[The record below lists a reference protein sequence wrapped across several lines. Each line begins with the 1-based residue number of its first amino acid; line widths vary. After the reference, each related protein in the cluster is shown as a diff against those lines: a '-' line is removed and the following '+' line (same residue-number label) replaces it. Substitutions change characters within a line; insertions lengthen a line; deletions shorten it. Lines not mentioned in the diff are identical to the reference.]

1 MSQKSILSSAFL
13 LILVALIYKNETL
26 LTQKVLHFSTHI
38 KTTFLHQ
45 KDIIVNTIDRHFEQA
60 QQIETLQ
67 KKIKELEPKASLSV
81 AFASKLNHLLKES
94 DLNIQHPNLHL
105 VEILGYEQIADSTK
119 LWLDFPHFN
128 KEKNYGL
135 IYRGFTAGI
144 IRQKSNLPLAIL
156 QSSKESLFSVFIG
169 KKHIQGIA
177 FGAGAYIHVK
187 YIPNYENPK
196 VGDEV
201 ITSGHDEIFYE
212 GIKVGKV
219 IAIEKNDMYTIATLK
234 PYADLKQAHFF
245 YAVAVK

>member
-13 LILVALIYKNETL
+13 LLLIALIYKNQAL
-26 LTQKVLHFSTHI
+26 LTQKTLHFSNEI
-38 KTTFLHQ
+38 KATFLHQ
-45 KDIIVNTIDRHFEQA
+45 KDTIQSTIQRYFQQA
-60 QQIETLQ
+60 QQIKILQ
-67 KKIKELEPKASLSV
+67 EKVKELEPKASLSV

-94 DLNIQHPNLHL
+94 DLNVKHPNLHL
-105 VEILGYEQIADSTK
+105 VEALGYEYIADSTK

-128 KEKNYGL
+128 KKKNYGL

-144 IRQKSNLPLAIL
+144 IRQKSDLPLAIL
-156 QSSKESLFSVFIG
+156 QSSNKSLFSVFIG
-169 KKHIQGIA
+169 EKHIQGVA
-177 FGAGAYIHVK
+177 FGAGKYIDVK
-187 YIPNYENPK
+187 YIPNYENPQ

-201 ITSGHDEIFYE
+201 ITSGLDEIFYE

-245 YAVAVK
+245 YAVEVK

>member
-13 LILVALIYKNETL
+13 LLLIALIYKNQAL
-26 LTQKVLHFSTHI
+26 LTEKVLHFSTDI

-45 KDIIVNTIDRHFEQA
+45 KDTIQNTVKRHFEQA

-67 KKIKELEPKASLSV
+67 KKLKELEPKASLSV

-94 DLNIQHPNLHL
+94 DLKVQHPNLHL
-105 VEILGYEQIADSTK
+105 VETLGYENIADSTK
-119 LWLDFPHFN
+119 LWLDFPHFD

-169 KKHIQGIA
+169 ENHIQGVA
-177 FGAGAYIHVK
+177 FGEGALIQVK
-187 YIPNYENPK
+187 YIPNYENPQI
-196 VGDEV
+196 GDEV
-201 ITSGHDEIFYE
+201 ITSGHDKIFYE

-219 IAIEKNDMYTIATLK
+219 IAIEKNDMYTIATLM

-245 YAVAVK
+245 YAVEVK

>member
-1 MSQKSILSSAFL
+1 MSQKSILGSAFL
-13 LILVALIYKNETL
+13 LLLIALIYKNQAL
-26 LTQKVLHFSTHI
+26 LTQKVLHFSTEI

-45 KDIIVNTIDRHFEQA
+45 KDKVQSTIQRHFSQA
-60 QQIETLQ
+60 QQIKILQ
-67 KKIKELEPKASLSV
+67 KRVKELEPKASLSV
-81 AFASKLNHLLKES
+81 AFASRLNHLLKES
-94 DLNIQHPNLHL
+94 DLSIQHPQLHL
-105 VEILGYEQIADSTK
+105 VETLGYVNIADSTK

-144 IRQKSNLPLAIL
+144 IRQQAGLPLAIL

-169 KKHIQGIA
+169 EDHIQGVA
-177 FGAGAYIHVK
+177 FGAGKYIDVK
-187 YIPNYENPK
+187 YIPNYENPQ

-245 YAVAVK
+245 YAVEVK

>member
-13 LILVALIYKNETL
+13 LLLIALVYKNQAL
-26 LTQKVLHFSTHI
+26 LTQKALRFSTEI

-45 KDIIVNTIDRHFEQA
+45 KEKISSTIQRHFNQVH
-60 QQIETLQ
+60 QIETLQ
-67 KKIKELEPKASLSV
+67 KKVKELEPKASLSV

-94 DLNIQHPNLHL
+94 DLSVQHTQIHL
-105 VEILGYEQIADSTK
+105 VETLGYENITDVTK
-119 LWLDFPHFN
+119 LWLDFPHFD

-144 IRQKSNLPLAIL
+144 IRQQSGLPLAIL
-156 QSSKESLFSVFIG
+156 QSSKESFFSVFIG
-169 KKHIQGIA
+169 KNRIQGVA
-177 FGAGAYIHVK
+177 FGAGQNIRVK

-245 YAVAVK
+245 YAVEVK